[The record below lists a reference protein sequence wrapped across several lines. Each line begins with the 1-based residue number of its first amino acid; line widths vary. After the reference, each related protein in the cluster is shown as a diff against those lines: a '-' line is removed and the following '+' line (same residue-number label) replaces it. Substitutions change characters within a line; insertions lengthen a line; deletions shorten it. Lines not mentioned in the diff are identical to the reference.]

1 MACDTIGTLIYAG
14 KGQQMFRR
22 LSGRTGAAL
31 ALSAIMITGSGAAA
45 FAHDCFNAS
54 RSAKGDAQAGTHSQA
69 WVQIQ
74 VADLIADDV
83 ANGVYSA
90 ADGECILAA
99 YTEAGGR
106 LSASIHVKGATGQDG
121 VIGSKNPHP
130 EKASDGRGID
140 HFFESQFGVIV
151 GAFETCGVTP
161 PF

>member
-1 MACDTIGTLIYAG
+1 
-14 KGQQMFRR
+14 MFRR
-22 LSGRTGAAL
+22 LSRRSGAAL
-31 ALSAIMITGSGAAA
+31 ALSAAIVTASGAGA

-54 RSAKGDAQAGTHSQA
+54 RSAKGDAQAGTQSQA
-69 WVQIQ
+69 WVQIN
-74 VADLIADDV
+74 VADLIAEDV
-83 ANGVYSA
+83 ANDVYSA
-90 ADGECILAA
+90 EDGQCILAA

-121 VIGSKNPHP
+121 LIGLNNPHP

-140 HFFESQFGVIV
+140 HFFESQFGIII

>member
-1 MACDTIGTLIYAG
+1 
-14 KGQQMFRR
+14 MFRR
-22 LSGRTGAAL
+22 LSRRSGAAL
-31 ALSAIMITGSGAAA
+31 ALSAAIVTASGAGA

-54 RSAKGDAQAGTHSQA
+54 RSAKGDAQAGTYSQA
-69 WVQIQ
+69 WVQIN
-74 VADLIADDV
+74 VADLIAEDV
-83 ANGVYSA
+83 ANDVYSA
-90 ADGECILAA
+90 EDGQCILAA

-121 VIGSKNPHP
+121 LIGLNNPHP

-140 HFFESQFGVIV
+140 HFFESQFGIII

>member
-1 MACDTIGTLIYAG
+1 
-14 KGQQMFRR
+14 MFRR
-22 LSGRTGAAL
+22 LSRRSGAAL
-31 ALSAIMITGSGAAA
+31 ALSALIVTGSGAGA
-45 FAHDCFNAS
+45 FAHDCYNAS

-69 WVQIQ
+69 WVQVN

-90 ADGECILAA
+90 EDGECILAA

-106 LSASIHVKGATGQDG
+106 LSASIHVKGANGQDG
-121 VIGSKNPHP
+121 VIGLNNPHT

-140 HFFESQFGVIV
+140 HFFESQFGIII
-151 GAFETCGVTP
+151 GAFEGCGVTP